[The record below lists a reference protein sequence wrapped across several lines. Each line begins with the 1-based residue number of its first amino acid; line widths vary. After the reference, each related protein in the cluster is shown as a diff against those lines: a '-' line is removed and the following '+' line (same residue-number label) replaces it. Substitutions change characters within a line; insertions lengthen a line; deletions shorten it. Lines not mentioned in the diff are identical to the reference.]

1 MPGIIIHILLIIGK
15 ILLILV
21 AVVLVLLLLILFLPI
36 VYRGTFTAGSGNIR
50 AGGSAS
56 WFFRLIYVKADYD
69 SGTLS
74 YELYLFGIPV
84 LKLLRLRRKKH
95 EAAVTG
101 DTETVGEA
109 SAVTGDTE
117 PPNAETAL
125 TGDKDSTED
134 ESVLTGDT
142 ESTEDESALTGD
154 TELTEEKNIVT
165 EDTENAEEKEVSGDI
180 SDDIWKDRMPEQDT
194 ANQTEEMFEEEAFL
208 DKICRFFDR
217 MEEACA
223 SFSGRISSAVSSA
236 ASAFNK
242 ITSLL
247 EKIFDEDTGEAFGHV
262 FSQLIKLLRSYL
274 PRRIEGTIEYSAGD
288 PALTGRILGA
298 YYTFCSLCPNDLIV
312 APDFEEEKLKADADI
327 RLRGHIILFV
337 LVYRG
342 VIVILNRSVRR
353 TIRMLRGKNDE

>member
-101 DTETVGEA
+101 DTETAGEA
-109 SAVTGDTE
+109 SAVTGNTE

-125 TGDKDSTED
+125 
-134 ESVLTGDT
+134 
-142 ESTEDESALTGD
+142 AGD

-165 EDTENAEEKEVSGDI
+165 EDTENAEEKEVPGDI

-194 ANQTEEMFEEEAFL
+194 ADQTEEMFEEEAFL

-247 EKIFDEDTGEAFGHV
+247 EKIFDEDTWEAVGHV

>member
-1 MPGIIIHILLIIGK
+1 M
-15 ILLILV
+15 
-21 AVVLVLLLLILFLPI
+21 
-36 VYRGTFTAGSGNIR
+36 
-50 AGGSAS
+50 
-56 WFFRLIYVKADYD
+56 
-69 SGTLS
+69 
-74 YELYLFGIPV
+74 
-84 LKLLRLRRKKH
+84 
-95 EAAVTG
+95 
-101 DTETVGEA
+101 
-109 SAVTGDTE
+109 
-117 PPNAETAL
+117 
-125 TGDKDSTED
+125 
-134 ESVLTGDT
+134 
-142 ESTEDESALTGD
+142 
-154 TELTEEKNIVT
+154 
-165 EDTENAEEKEVSGDI
+165 
-180 SDDIWKDRMPEQDT
+180 EQDT